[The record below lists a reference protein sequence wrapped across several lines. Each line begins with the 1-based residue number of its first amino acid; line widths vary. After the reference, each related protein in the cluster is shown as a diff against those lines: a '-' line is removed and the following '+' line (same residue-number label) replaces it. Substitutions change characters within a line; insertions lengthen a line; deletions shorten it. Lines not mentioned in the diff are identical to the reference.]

1 MCKKKKILLLGSNGF
16 IGKNLFK
23 ELKKSYQVT
32 KFGNR
37 KKKTNYI
44 NYKNLK
50 NLKYTYDFII
60 NCAGDSVVRHS
71 YKTKK
76 NNDLN
81 IVLSI
86 LKFIY
91 FDQPQAKFIQ
101 ISTSS
106 VFGNSLKLQKLKPIS
121 PYATRKLSCEKFIQ
135 NYSRKKKIDFR
146 ILRFFS
152 VYGNGNQKQLF
163 WDTCEKIKKKDY
175 TFFGNGEEIRSWMHI
190 SDFCKIVIKVLKLKK
205 QNLKIYNFCGNQI
218 IKNRDLL
225 TDFFKYYG
233 VKSKPYFNG
242 IINKGNPNFMY
253 TKKCDLKEINFKQ
266 KTSLKNGIINYI
278 KWQKKKS
285 I

>member
-1 MCKKKKILLLGSNGF
+1 MFKKKKILLLGGDGF

-23 ELKKSYQVT
+23 ELKNKYKVT

-50 NLKYTYDFII
+50 NLKNTYDFII
-60 NCAGDSVVRHS
+60 NCAGDSVVNQS

-86 LKFIY
+86 LKFINY
-91 FDQPQAKFIQ
+91 YQSQTKFIQ
-101 ISTSS
+101 ISTAS
-106 VFGNSLKLQKLKPIS
+106 VFGNSLKFQKLKPVS
-121 PYATRKLSCEKFIQ
+121 PYAAKKLSCERLIQ
-135 NYSRKKKIDFR
+135 NYSRKKEIDFK

-163 WDTCEKIKKKDY
+163 WDTCQKIRKKDY

-190 SDFCKIVIKVLKLKK
+190 SDFCKIVIKVLKSKK
-205 QNLKIYNFCGNQI
+205 QNLKIYNFCGNQT
-218 IKNRDLL
+218 IKNKDLL
-225 TDFFKYYG
+225 LAFFKYYG
-233 VKSKPYFNG
+233 VKSKPQFNM

-253 TKKCDLKEINFKQ
+253 TKKCDLKKINFKQ
-266 KTSLKNGIINYI
+266 KTSLKNGIIKYI
-278 KWQKKKS
+278 KWQKKK
-285 I
+285 

>member
-1 MCKKKKILLLGSNGF
+1 MFKKKKILLLGGDGF

-23 ELKKSYQVT
+23 ELKNKCKVT

-50 NLKYTYDFII
+50 NLKNTYDFIV
-60 NCAGDSVVRHS
+60 NCAGDSVVNRS

-86 LKFIY
+86 LKFINY
-91 FDQPQAKFIQ
+91 YQSQAKFIQ
-101 ISTSS
+101 ISTAS
-106 VFGNSLKLQKLKPIS
+106 VFGNSLKFQKLKPVS
-121 PYATRKLSCEKFIQ
+121 PYAARKLSCEKLIQ
-135 NYSRKKKIDFR
+135 NYSRKKEIDFK

-163 WDTCEKIKKKDY
+163 WDACQKIRKKDY
-175 TFFGNGEEIRSWMHI
+175 IFFGNGEEIRSWMHI
-190 SDFCKIVIKVLKLKK
+190 SDFCKIVIKVLKSKK
-205 QNLKIYNFCGNQI
+205 KNLKIYNFCGNQF
-218 IKNRDLL
+218 IKNKDLL
-225 TDFFKYYG
+225 LAFFKYYG
-233 VKSKPYFNG
+233 VKSKPQFNM

-253 TKKCDLKEINFKQ
+253 TKKCDLKKINFKQ
-266 KTSLKNGIINYI
+266 KTSLKNGIIKYI
-278 KWQKKKS
+278 KWQKKK
-285 I
+285 